1 MNMKTNVIFKNG
13 VNLVCDDVQV
23 YTNSSFLY
31 KHDLTSG
38 TRIELM
44 NESLKN
50 GWTCTHENSSMHPN
64 ACRIQVMNDQ
74 IERFTA
80 VM

>member
-1 MNMKTNVIFKNG
+1 MKTNVIFKNG
-13 VNLVCDDVQV
+13 VNLVCDDVCV
-23 YTNSSFLY
+23 YSGTSFLY
-31 KHDLTSG
+31 MHNITDR
-38 TRIELM
+38 TRLEFM

-50 GWTCTHENSSMHPN
+50 GWTCISENSSTHPN

>member
-1 MNMKTNVIFKNG
+1 MKTNVIFKSG
-13 VNLVCDDVQV
+13 LNLVCDDVQV
-23 YTNSSFLY
+23 YASSSFLY
-31 KHDLTSG
+31 KHNLTEG

-50 GWTCTHENSSMHPN
+50 GWSCTIENTSTHPN

-74 IERFTA
+74 VERFSA
-80 VM
+80 VL

>member
-1 MNMKTNVIFKNG
+1 MKTNVIFKNG
-13 VNLVCDDVQV
+13 VNLVCDDVQL

-31 KHDLTSG
+31 KHNLNDG

-44 NESLKN
+44 NESLNN
-50 GWTCTHENSSMHPN
+50 GWSCYYENNSMHPN

>member
-1 MNMKTNVIFKNG
+1 MKTNVIFKSG
-13 VNLVCDDVQV
+13 LNLVCDVVNVHDF
-23 YTNSSFLY
+23 SSFLY
-31 KHDLTSG
+31 KHNITDG

-50 GWTCTHENSSMHPN
+50 GWTCTYENDSIHPN
-64 ACRIQVMNDQ
+64 ACRIQVSNDQ

>member
-50 GWTCTHENSSMHPN
+50 GWTCTHEDNSTHPN

>member
-1 MNMKTNVIFKNG
+1 MKTNVIFKSG
-13 VNLVCDDVQV
+13 LNLVCDVVNVHD
-23 YTNSSFLY
+23 YSSFLY
-31 KHDLTSG
+31 KHNITDG

-50 GWTCTHENSSMHPN
+50 GWTCTHEDNSMHPN

-74 IERFTA
+74 IERFSA
-80 VM
+80 VL

>member
-1 MNMKTNVIFKNG
+1 MNMKTNVIFKSG
-13 VNLVCDDVQV
+13 VNLVCDDVKV
-23 YTNSSFLY
+23 YTNASFLY
-31 KHDLTSG
+31 KHNLTDG

-64 ACRIQVMNDQ
+64 ACCIQVANDQ

>member
-1 MNMKTNVIFKNG
+1 MKTNVIFKSG
-13 VNLVCDDVQV
+13 LNLVCDDVQV
-23 YTNSSFLY
+23 YASTSFLY
-31 KHDLTSG
+31 KHNLNEG

-50 GWTCTHENSSMHPN
+50 GWTCTHENNSLHPN
-64 ACRIQVMNDQ
+64 ACRIQVMNDL

-80 VM
+80 VL